1 MVVGAIAKSMK
12 HQTGG
17 WTLSWQGNNN
27 ANDEFKTGE
36 TIYSGL
42 EAAITQT
49 GGTISWSPDG
59 SYEQKPDAAIVVL
72 GKTPMRN
79 FMAIEWI

>member
-1 MVVGAIAKSMK
+1 MA
-12 HQTGG
+12 
-17 WTLSWQGNNN
+17 GNDN

-59 SYEQKPDAAIVVL
+59 SYEQGPMLRLLFL